1 MEAIFGVRLVI
12 LMGVWRFN
20 HLHDSPESVHGRELL
35 AERAIW
41 RVSIIESAV
50 VLGSKQDLDIVNQSA
65 CDRDGIS
72 VVRRRSGGGVVILQT
87 DAHLWIDFVVPRDD
101 ELWRDD
107 IGESM
112 WWVGELWAD
121 ALAKCEIVDRDQLR
135 VNCGGLERSTLSDL
149 ICFGGLG
156 PGEVTLHGQKLVGIS
171 QRRTREMARFQCVIH
186 QRWSPEAY
194 RKYLFFDKFEQHA
207 TERAISLDSE
217 ISNIAVAEVSGLNQI
232 AEAVVELAE
241 FV

>member
-1 MEAIFGVRLVI
+1 MSE
-12 LMGVWRFN
+12 WRFN
-20 HLHDSPESVHGRELL
+20 HLRDSAESIHGRELL

-41 RVSIIESAV
+41 RASIIESAV
-50 VLGSKQDLDIVNQSA
+50 VLGSKQNLDIVNQAA
-65 CDRDGIS
+65 CQRDGIAA
-72 VVRRRSGGGVVILQT
+72 VRRRSGGGVVVLNA

-107 IGESM
+107 VGESM

-121 ALAKCEIVDRDQLR
+121 ALAKCEIADRDQLR
-135 VNCGGLERSTLSDL
+135 VHRGGLERSTLSDL

-171 QRRTREMARFQCVIH
+171 QRRTREMARFQCVVH
-186 QRWSPEAY
+186 QRWSPDLY
-194 RKYLFFDKFEQHA
+194 RKYLLFDKIEQHVSS
-207 TERAISLDSE
+207 RSISLDAE

-232 AEAVVELAE
+232 AEAIVELAS
-241 FV
+241 FI

>member
-1 MEAIFGVRLVI
+1 MTS
-12 LMGVWRFN
+12 WRFN
-20 HLHDSPESVHGRELL
+20 HLRDSAESIHGRELP

-41 RVSIIESAV
+41 RASIIDSAV
-50 VLGSKQDLDIVNQSA
+50 VLGSKQSLDIVNQAA
-65 CDRDGIS
+65 CERDGIS
-72 VVRRRSGGGVVILQT
+72 AVRRRSGGGVVVLNA

-107 IGESM
+107 VGESM

-121 ALAKCEIVDRDQLR
+121 ALAKCEIADRDQLR
-135 VNCGGLERSTLSDL
+135 VHRGGLERSALSDL

-171 QRRTREMARFQCVIH
+171 QRRTREMARFQCVVH
-186 QRWSPEAY
+186 QRWSPDAY
-194 RKYLFFDKFEQHA
+194 RKYLLFEKFEQQA
-207 TERAISLDSE
+207 SERSISLDAE
-217 ISNIAVAEVSGLNQI
+217 ISNIVVAEASGLNQI
-232 AEAVVELAE
+232 AEAVVELAA

>member
-1 MEAIFGVRLVI
+1 MSE
-12 LMGVWRFN
+12 WRFN
-20 HLHDSPESVHGRELL
+20 HLRDSAESIHGRELP

-41 RVSIIESAV
+41 RASIIESAV
-50 VLGSKQDLDIVNQSA
+50 VLGSKQSLDIVNQVA
-65 CDRDGIS
+65 CERDGIS
-72 VVRRRSGGGVVILQT
+72 AVRRRSGGGVVVLNA

-107 IGESM
+107 VGESM

-121 ALAKCEIVDRDQLR
+121 ALAKCEIADHDQLR
-135 VNCGGLERSTLSDL
+135 VHRGGLERSALSDL

-171 QRRTREMARFQCVIH
+171 QRRTREMARFQCVVH
-186 QRWSPEAY
+186 QRWSPDLY
-194 RKYLFFDKFEQHA
+194 REYLLFEKFEQQA
-207 TERAISLDSE
+207 SERSISLDAE
-217 ISNIAVAEVSGLNQI
+217 ISNIAVAEASGLNQI
-232 AEAVVELAE
+232 AEAVVELAA

>member
-1 MEAIFGVRLVI
+1 MSE
-12 LMGVWRFN
+12 WRFN
-20 HLHDSPESVHGRELL
+20 HLRDSAESIHGRELP

-41 RVSIIESAV
+41 RASIIESAV
-50 VLGSKQDLDIVNQSA
+50 VLGSKQNLDIVNKAA
-65 CDRDGIS
+65 CQRDGIAA
-72 VVRRRSGGGVVILQT
+72 VRRRSGGGVVVLNA

-107 IGESM
+107 VGESM

-121 ALAKCEIVDRDQLR
+121 ALAKCEIADRDQLR
-135 VNCGGLERSTLSDL
+135 VHRGGLERSTLSDL

-171 QRRTREMARFQCVIH
+171 QRRTREMARFQCVVH
-186 QRWSPEAY
+186 QRWSPNLY
-194 RKYLFFDKFEQHA
+194 REYLLFDKIEQHVSS
-207 TERAISLDSE
+207 RSISLDAE

-232 AEAVVELAE
+232 AEAIVELAS
-241 FV
+241 FI